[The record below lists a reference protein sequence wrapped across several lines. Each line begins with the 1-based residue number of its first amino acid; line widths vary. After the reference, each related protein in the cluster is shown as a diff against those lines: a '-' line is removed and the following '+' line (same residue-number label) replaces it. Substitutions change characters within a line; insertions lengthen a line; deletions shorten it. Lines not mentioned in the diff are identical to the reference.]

1 MKTCVAITNANPNA
15 NVAGKDM
22 VPEQTFQVQKDH
34 EAWLKWTRR
43 RTPSSSFCNTV
54 FTRNATHVGCLHVN
68 QRCPHPLWRIYELFW
83 TLVPWSSSRPNGQN
97 SDDVM
102 GCLGQSTVDPH
113 TLYWFDQFA
122 LFQITPAL
130 LALFTHSQTFF
141 KFLPSIFFMKIYN
154 ADIFACRF
162 FVVDSFFFKRL
173 NKQLNLNVDFVNSCK
188 FE

>member
-54 FTRNATHVGCLHVN
+54 FTRNATPVGCLHVN

-97 SDDVM
+97 SDDVT

-162 FVVDSFFFKRL
+162 LWWILFLKGWIS
-173 NKQLNLNVDFVNSCK
+173 NLI
-188 FE
+188 